1 MTIFLV
7 FLGLATVVLVALLWL
22 GYDIIKATIALGAL
36 AIPVWAML
44 WVFFTLGWE
53 IPVLIAGITVTGLAL
68 TR

>member
-1 MTIFLV
+1 MAIFLV

-22 GYDIIKATIALGAL
+22 GYDIAKATIALGAL
-36 AIPVWAML
+36 AIPVWAVL

-53 IPVLIAGITVTGLAL
+53 IPVLIAGITITGLAL

>member
-22 GYDIIKATIALGAL
+22 GYDIAKATIALGAL
-36 AIPVWAML
+36 AVPVWGML
-44 WVFFTLGWE
+44 WVFFTFGWE
-53 IPVLIAGITVTGLAL
+53 IPVVIAAVTVSELAL